1 MDKKRPIILDGTP
14 EEQDKRFKEW
24 LGLRPDQSYDDLVIS
39 EEELEKCRYNYKG
52 KDTYAFVM
60 SDRYILCIPKLFL
73 MINVSYCSL

>member
-39 EEELEKCRYNYKG
+39 EEELEYERTHRG
-52 KDTYAFVM
+52 K
-60 SDRYILCIPKLFL
+60 KK
-73 MINVSYCSL
+73 